1 MEYQGGTIL
10 DINCVSIGKEPYDD
24 GYISHVTNFRFELML
39 QHSVIY
45 LFKQVV
51 YYFLKS
57 KMFSKSSRIKD

>member
-39 QHSVIY
+39 QHSVICIRGRVGDMGGQSY
-45 LFKQVV
+45 I
-51 YYFLKS
+51 FLIE
-57 KMFSKSSRIKD
+57 FAGR